1 MRIPISCFIQYA
13 EKVGAEQALHDLQ
26 RVQDICF
33 DVPDF
38 SEIKQLREKSRA
50 AFMAAKPAPHHT
62 DECQAI
68 KQKIQHII
76 DMTDFADLLPEN
88 RLPDNQ

>member
-1 MRIPISCFIQYA
+1 
-13 EKVGAEQALHDLQ
+13 
-26 RVQDICF
+26 
-33 DVPDF
+33 
-38 SEIKQLREKSRA
+38 
-50 AFMAAKPAPHHT
+50 MAAKPAPHHT